1 MATYG
6 KAVPARQGK
15 QSETLLDPKYV
26 QADKPAMREDSTWL
40 IGPEA
45 FYGVGRPNGFQ
56 TI

>member
-26 QADKPAMREDSTWL
+26 QADKPAMREDS
-40 IGPEA
+40 IGPEV
-45 FYGVGRPNGFQ
+45 FYGVGRPKGFE